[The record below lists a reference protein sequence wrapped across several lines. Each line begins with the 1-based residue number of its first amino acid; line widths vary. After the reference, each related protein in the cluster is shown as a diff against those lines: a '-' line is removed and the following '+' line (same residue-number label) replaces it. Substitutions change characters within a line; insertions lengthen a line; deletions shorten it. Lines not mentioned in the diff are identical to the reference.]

1 MAYPVKTASL
11 DPVTPYLTVG
21 VTASGLTLPATSDWF
36 GTGNARFCYC
46 CQNPTVDAVIYG
58 TFGAPPTGVLIYGF
72 SPGDFGRYDAS
83 SIDPSVG
90 GQGTVFAGT
99 HSFIAT
105 GDLYPL
111 QVFNFDF
118 SISPLGAYT
127 GGDQAGVLGTTG
139 TTPLDFTLILDD
151 ANGGA
156 GFFFEM
162 PIAPI
167 NSLDPSTAQLG
178 SFDIGIVGANVDS
191 AGALTAF
198 QAWEKDAGDTDFF
211 ATATCIIANQNF
223 TLGNYTPDAGLT
235 YPIFH
240 AAWEAS
246 AMGAAFVSVV
256 STPEFDNPAYTAL
269 LNSTN
274 YIFRANAENTAGFI
288 LPFVAGGIA
297 QALLVDP
304 TWSTYQVVEFVAQ
317 DSGGLAIL
325 NYAIA
330 NELTEALSVAL
341 DALGNWYV
349 VAAPVGS
356 MTLGFGLAVPALPE
370 NKISIGP
377 ICSLACFNPCVPHAI
392 KRF

>member
-11 DPVTPYLTVG
+11 DPVTPDLTVG
-21 VTASGLTLPATSDWF
+21 VSGSGLTLPATSDWY
-36 GTGNARFCYC
+36 GLGNARFTFC
-46 CQNPTVDAVIYG
+46 CQSPTVDSVIFG
-58 TFGAPPTGVLIYGF
+58 TFGAPPTGILAYGF
-72 SPGDFGRYDAS
+72 SPGDFARYDAS
-83 SIDPSVG
+83 SVDLSIG

-99 HSFIAT
+99 HSSIAT
-105 GDLYPL
+105 GDIYPA
-111 QVFNFDF
+111 QIFNFDTAV
-118 SISPLGAYT
+118 SPFGPYT
-127 GGDQAGVLGTTG
+127 GGDQAAVIGATN
-139 TTPLDFTLILDD
+139 TTPLDFTVVLDD

-167 NSLDPSTAQLG
+167 NSLDPSTANLG

-198 QAWEKDAGDTDFF
+198 QAWEKDAGDFDFY
-211 ATATCIIANQNF
+211 ATATCIITNQNF
-223 TLGNYTPDAGLT
+223 TLGNYTNNGID

-240 AAWEAS
+240 AAWEAT
-246 AMGAAFVSVV
+246 AMGAAFISVV

-269 LNSTN
+269 LNSAN
-274 YIFRANAENTAGFI
+274 YIYRANAENTAGFI
-288 LPFVAGGIA
+288 LPFVAGGIV

-304 TWSTYQVVEFVAQ
+304 TWSTYQVVTFFAL
-317 DSGGLAIL
+317 DSGGQNIL
-325 NYAIA
+325 DYAIA
-330 NELTEALSVAL
+330 NEATEALSVAL
-341 DALGNWYV
+341 DDLGNWYV

-356 MTLGFGLAVPALPE
+356 MTLGFGLAATPVPE

-377 ICSLACFNPCVPHAI
+377 ICSLACFNPCVPYAI